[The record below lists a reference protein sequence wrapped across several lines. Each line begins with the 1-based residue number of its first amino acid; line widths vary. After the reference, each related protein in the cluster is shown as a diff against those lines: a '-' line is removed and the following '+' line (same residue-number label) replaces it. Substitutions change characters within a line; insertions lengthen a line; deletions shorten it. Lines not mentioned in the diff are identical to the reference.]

1 MIKPRIVS
9 TCCDVLKCPRRGSVC
24 SSRWTLRNGAKHD
37 ETIGEF
43 NIKTNEIIIHIG
55 DHNVMMVALLCCR
68 LQLRIHLYINRIEYL
83 SLSTGQ
89 TRQRVWCVTECLV
102 SLRTNNHFQAGTK
115 RPIIQLE
122 SNWIHWWSLLSST
135 SDHKQS
141 IKSSCPTGIRS
152 KAINRILIRSR
163 WCQEDRS

>member
-89 TRQRVWCVTECLV
+89 TRQRVWLSGS
-102 SLRTNNHFQAGTK
+102 SLFGQIIIFRQAQRG
-115 RPIIQLE
+115 QLF
-122 SNWIHWWSLLSST
+122 NWNLIEFIGGLSSPLPLIISSRSNHLVLQE
-135 SDHKQS
+135 SDLK
-141 IKSSCPTGIRS
+141 P
-152 KAINRILIRSR
+152 
-163 WCQEDRS
+163 